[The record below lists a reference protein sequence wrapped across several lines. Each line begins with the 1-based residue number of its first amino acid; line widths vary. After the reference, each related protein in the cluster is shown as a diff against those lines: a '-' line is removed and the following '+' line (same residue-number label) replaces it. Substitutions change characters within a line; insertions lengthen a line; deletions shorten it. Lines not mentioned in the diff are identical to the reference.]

1 MQCAACASK
10 VESAAGS
17 VAGVHLASV
26 SFASRKI
33 RVEFDA
39 STTAAA
45 ATDAT
50 IITSICAAVAQRLHR
65 AGFELSLERDVA
77 MRAWREQRA
86 QSALRTRVWIGAIV
100 SLPLLIIAM
109 SHDSIPA
116 LTGLTSAWTQCALAA
131 VVYAWCGWPIHAAAF
146 TRLRVGTTDM
156 NTLVSLGTSVAF
168 ASSVWTLMRASMS
181 TQVVLHGGEHVTGH
195 VTEHVTGQMG
205 ALWFE
210 AAAIIIVFVMLGRL
224 LEARATHRAGDAL
237 RALGALAVSRVC
249 VFDVSGER
257 MIAAE
262 EIEAGMRVRVRPGE
276 RIAVDGRVTMGES
289 EVDESMLTG
298 EPFPRMKRVGDTVV
312 AGTMNTVGAMEIE
325 ATHAAADTVLAH
337 IVELVDQAQTTK
349 ARIALLA
356 DRVAAVFVPIV
367 ITIACASALT
377 WWICGPEA
385 TRGALALESFVSVL
399 VVACPCALG
408 LATPVA
414 IMVASGR
421 AAQRGVLFHSAA
433 AFERLAEVRA
443 IIFDKTGTLTRGA
456 PRVSSVRP
464 CDGVASDRVLAL
476 GAACESS
483 SEHPL
488 ARGIVRAAV
497 DAGVLPY
504 ESSGFRAIAG
514 QGARAEVVEQGTTVT
529 VLVGRASWL
538 RAQGIAVASEPSI
551 GATEVIVAVN
561 GAMIGS
567 IELIDAL
574 RESAAESVRELD
586 QLGVQSWI
594 ASGDATSAAQR
605 VAHEVA
611 IDPARVVSEMTPESK
626 ADLVRRLQQSQNGGV
641 AFVGD
646 GINDCIALAASDAG
660 IAMGGGTDV
669 ARASADLSLIATDL
683 RRVPQAIALSRRTL
697 RVIRQNLMWAFG
709 YNLLLIPM
717 AAGVFAP
724 WTGWM
729 LPPIAASAAMALSS
743 VSVVANSLRL
753 RRA

>member
-10 VESAAGS
+10 VEAAAGS

-39 STTAAA
+39 STTAALA
-45 ATDAT
+45 ANAT

-131 VVYAWCGWPIHAAAF
+131 VVYVWCGWPIHAAAF
-146 TRLRVGTTDM
+146 TRLRVATTDM

-181 TQVVLHGGEHVTGH
+181 TQVVLHGGEHG
-195 VTEHVTGQMG
+195 TGQMG

-249 VFDVSGER
+249 VFDASGER

-262 EIEAGMRVRVRPGE
+262 EIKAGMRVRVRPGE

-377 WWICGPEA
+377 WWICGPAA

-456 PRVSSVRP
+456 PRVSSVRA

-504 ESSGFRAIAG
+504 ESSGFRAVAG

-538 RAQGIAVASEPSI
+538 RAQGIAVASEPCI

-626 ADLVRRLQQSQNGGV
+626 AELVRRLQQSQNGGV